1 MQEQGQ
7 DEGQAREALTGDTEC
22 KGAPKSSGLKTNST
36 LMQHLFKDQNYA
48 KQTNKKKTHDEQ
60 ISTF

>member
-7 DEGQAREALTGDTEC
+7 DEGQASEALTGDTEF
-22 KGAPKSSGLKTNST
+22 KGAPKSSGLKMNSI

-48 KQTNKKKTHDEQ
+48 KKKKQ
-60 ISTF
+60 NPR